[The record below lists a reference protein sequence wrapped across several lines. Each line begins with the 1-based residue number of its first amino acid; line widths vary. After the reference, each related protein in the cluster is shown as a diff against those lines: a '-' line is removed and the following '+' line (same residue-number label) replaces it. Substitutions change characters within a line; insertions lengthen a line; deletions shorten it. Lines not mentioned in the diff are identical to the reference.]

1 MLIASVLLHVAFI
14 LSLIDCICIF
24 FFVALY
30 YKYVANKIFRLFS
43 PEPSKAMEDAERDYV
58 QQVCLL
64 LIRNVELDKALL
76 PLLMLADEVM
86 SHEQLSQEQKTKS
99 LAALQGVK
107 RRLSIMEAAME
118 DLTEQLAHG
127 NQ

>member
-1 MLIASVLLHVAFI
+1 
-14 LSLIDCICIF
+14 
-24 FFVALY
+24 
-30 YKYVANKIFRLFS
+30 
-43 PEPSKAMEDAERDYV
+43 MEEAEREYV

-86 SHEQLSQEQKTKS
+86 SHEQLSKEQKTKS

-118 DLTEQLAHG
+118 DLTQVLAHG
-127 NQ
+127 NR

>member
-1 MLIASVLLHVAFI
+1 LTGI
-14 LSLIDCICIF
+14 IF
-24 FFVALY
+24 KFFHQPLKV
-30 YKYVANKIFRLFS
+30 
-43 PEPSKAMEDAERDYV
+43 MEDAEREYV

-86 SHEQLSQEQKTKS
+86 SHEALSQEQRAKS
-99 LAALQGVK
+99 LAALQGVR

-118 DLTEQLAHG
+118 DLTQVLAHG
-127 NQ
+127 NR

>member
-1 MLIASVLLHVAFI
+1 MQ
-14 LSLIDCICIF
+14 
-24 FFVALY
+24 
-30 YKYVANKIFRLFS
+30 
-43 PEPSKAMEDAERDYV
+43 EPQKEYV

-86 SHEQLSQEQKTKS
+86 THEQLSQEQKTKS

-107 RRLSIMEAAME
+107 TLSCTKRISANMK
-118 DLTEQLAHG
+118 LL
-127 NQ
+127 

>member
-1 MLIASVLLHVAFI
+1 MLSKYFLN
-14 LSLIDCICIF
+14 F
-24 FFVALY
+24 FTLTP
-30 YKYVANKIFRLFS
+30 R
-43 PEPSKAMEDAERDYV
+43 AMEDAEREYV

-86 SHEQLSQEQKTKS
+86 SHEALSQEQRTKS
-99 LAALQGVK
+99 LAALQGIK

-118 DLTEQLAHG
+118 DLTQVLAHG

>member
-1 MLIASVLLHVAFI
+1 
-14 LSLIDCICIF
+14 
-24 FFVALY
+24 
-30 YKYVANKIFRLFS
+30 
-43 PEPSKAMEDAERDYV
+43 MEEAEREYV

-86 SHEQLSQEQKTKS
+86 MHEELNQEQKTKS
-99 LAALQGVK
+99 LAALKSVK

-118 DLTEQLAHG
+118 DLTQVLAHG
-127 NQ
+127 NR

>member
-1 MLIASVLLHVAFI
+1 
-14 LSLIDCICIF
+14 
-24 FFVALY
+24 
-30 YKYVANKIFRLFS
+30 
-43 PEPSKAMEDAERDYV
+43 MEDAEREYV

-86 SHEQLSQEQKTKS
+86 SHEQLNQEQRTKS
-99 LAALQGVK
+99 LKALQGVK

-118 DLTEQLAHG
+118 DLTEVLAHG
-127 NQ
+127 NR

>member
-1 MLIASVLLHVAFI
+1 
-14 LSLIDCICIF
+14 
-24 FFVALY
+24 
-30 YKYVANKIFRLFS
+30 
-43 PEPSKAMEDAERDYV
+43 MEDAEREYV

-86 SHEQLSQEQKTKS
+86 SHEALSREQRTKS

-118 DLTEQLAHG
+118 DLTEVLAHG
-127 NQ
+127 NR

>member
-1 MLIASVLLHVAFI
+1 
-14 LSLIDCICIF
+14 
-24 FFVALY
+24 
-30 YKYVANKIFRLFS
+30 
-43 PEPSKAMEDAERDYV
+43 MEEAEREYV

-86 SHEQLSQEQKTKS
+86 SHEALSQEQRTKS

-118 DLTEQLAHG
+118 DLTEVLAHG

>member
-1 MLIASVLLHVAFI
+1 
-14 LSLIDCICIF
+14 
-24 FFVALY
+24 
-30 YKYVANKIFRLFS
+30 
-43 PEPSKAMEDAERDYV
+43 MEDAEREYV

-99 LAALQGVK
+99 LTALQKVK

-118 DLTEQLAHG
+118 ELTQSLAHG
-127 NQ
+127 NR

>member
-1 MLIASVLLHVAFI
+1 
-14 LSLIDCICIF
+14 
-24 FFVALY
+24 
-30 YKYVANKIFRLFS
+30 
-43 PEPSKAMEDAERDYV
+43 MEEAEREYV

-86 SHEQLSQEQKTKS
+86 SHEALSQENKKLS
-99 LAALQGVK
+99 LEALKGVK
-107 RRLSIMEAAME
+107 RRLSIMGAAME
-118 DLTEQLAHG
+118 DLTQVLTHG

>member
-1 MLIASVLLHVAFI
+1 
-14 LSLIDCICIF
+14 
-24 FFVALY
+24 
-30 YKYVANKIFRLFS
+30 
-43 PEPSKAMEDAERDYV
+43 MEEAEREYV

-86 SHEQLSQEQKTKS
+86 SHEALSQENKKLS
-99 LAALQGVK
+99 LEALKGVK

-118 DLTEQLAHG
+118 DLTQVLAHG
-127 NQ
+127 NR

>member
-1 MLIASVLLHVAFI
+1 
-14 LSLIDCICIF
+14 
-24 FFVALY
+24 
-30 YKYVANKIFRLFS
+30 
-43 PEPSKAMEDAERDYV
+43 MEEAEREYV

-86 SHEQLSQEQKTKS
+86 THEKLNQEQKTKS
-99 LAALQGVK
+99 LAALKGVK

-118 DLTEQLAHG
+118 ELTQSLAHG
-127 NQ
+127 NR

>member
-1 MLIASVLLHVAFI
+1 LLI
-14 LSLIDCICIF
+14 
-24 FFVALY
+24 
-30 YKYVANKIFRLFS
+30 KIFIDSFVISKTDNFFTHPL
-43 PEPSKAMEDAERDYV
+43 KAMEDAEREYV

-86 SHEQLSQEQKTKS
+86 SHEQLSHEQKTKS

-118 DLTEQLAHG
+118 DLTQVLAHG

>member
-1 MLIASVLLHVAFI
+1 LYLIVTE
-14 LSLIDCICIF
+14 
-24 FFVALY
+24 
-30 YKYVANKIFRLFS
+30 KIFLFFS
-43 PEPSKAMEDAERDYV
+43 LTPKVMEEAEREYV

-86 SHEQLSQEQKTKS
+86 THEQLNQEQKTKS

-107 RRLSIMEAAME
+107 KRLSIMEAAME
-118 DLTEQLAHG
+118 DLTQVLAHG
-127 NQ
+127 NR

>member
-1 MLIASVLLHVAFI
+1 
-14 LSLIDCICIF
+14 
-24 FFVALY
+24 
-30 YKYVANKIFRLFS
+30 
-43 PEPSKAMEDAERDYV
+43 MEEAEREYV

-86 SHEQLSQEQKTKS
+86 THEELNQEQKTKS
-99 LAALQGVK
+99 LAALKGVK

-118 DLTEQLAHG
+118 DLTQVLAHG
-127 NQ
+127 NR

>member
-1 MLIASVLLHVAFI
+1 
-14 LSLIDCICIF
+14 
-24 FFVALY
+24 
-30 YKYVANKIFRLFS
+30 
-43 PEPSKAMEDAERDYV
+43 MEDAEREYV

-86 SHEQLSQEQKTKS
+86 SHEALSQENKKLS
-99 LAALQGVK
+99 LEALKGVK
-107 RRLSIMEAAME
+107 RRLSTMEAAME
-118 DLTEQLAHG
+118 ELNQVLAHG